1 MLGLLLLYFVGKYF
15 YNLAKEYNKSNWG
28 FAILGIVVYYGG
40 IIIFSF
46 IIGVV
51 AEIISPGFFGTFNET
66 LFSILIIPFGILSC
80 YLLYKFLESKWKKN
94 NINSQENDLI
104 DN

>member
-46 IIGVV
+46 IIGIV
-51 AEIISPGFFGTFNET
+51 AEIISPGFFDTFNET
-66 LFSILIIPFGILSC
+66 LFRQN
-80 YLLYKFLESKWKKN
+80 YKKK
-94 NINSQENDLI
+94 IRKI
-104 DN
+104 